1 MLKYTITQH
10 NKNFYNVFHKNTT
23 IQTKLITEN
32 NFTYQTVLRVFNK
45 HINSNNSVLDVGCGI
60 GVISLYYGNKCK
72 SVHGID
78 ISDKA
83 IRLAN
88 ESAKE
93 LKLNKKVKFEVVDFP
108 NKFLQKK
115 FDKVI
120 FSETLEHIQNED
132 KALNSISKMLN
143 KDGQLIVTVP
153 SVNSF
158 IYRIGMAKKFDKEV
172 GHLRRYTVEN
182 LKSRLEKN
190 GFKVLKIYKRE
201 GLIRNIL
208 FFIKPFGY
216 LIKFMKGFISKFVIW
231 LDSQTIKLVGESQI
245 IIVATKK

>member
-1 MLKYTITQH
+1 MNLTM
-10 NKNFYNVFHKNTT
+10 NRNRDFYNGFHKYSTL
-23 IQTKLITEN
+23 QKKLISDN
-32 NFTYQTVLRVFNK
+32 NFTYETTLKVFNK
-45 HINSNNSVLDVGCGI
+45 HIKSSDTVLDVGCGI

-83 IRLAN
+83 IKLAN

-93 LKLNKKVKFEVVDFP
+93 LKLNQKIKFEVVDFP
-108 NKFLQKK
+108 NKYLDKK
-115 FDKVI
+115 FDKII

-132 KALNSISKMLN
+132 LALQSISKMLN
-143 KDGQLIVTVP
+143 KNGQLIVTVP

-158 IYRIGMAKKFDKEV
+158 IYRIGLAKKFDKEV
-172 GHLRRYTVEN
+172 GHLRRYTVDS

-208 FFIKPFGY
+208 FFMKPFGF
-216 LIKFMKGFISKFVIW
+216 LIKFMKGFIGKFIIW

>member
-1 MLKYTITQH
+1 MNFTM
-10 NKNFYNVFHKNTT
+10 NRNRDFYNGFHKSSTL
-23 IQTKLITEN
+23 QTKLISDN
-32 NFTYQTVLRVFNK
+32 NFTYETTLKVFNK
-45 HINSNNSVLDVGCGI
+45 HIKSSDTVLDVGCGI

-83 IRLAN
+83 ITFAN
-88 ESAKE
+88 ESAKK
-93 LKLNKKVKFEVVDFP
+93 LKLNQKIKFEVVDFP
-108 NKFLQKK
+108 NKYLAKK

-120 FSETLEHIQNED
+120 FSETLEHIENED
-132 KALNSISKMLN
+132 LALQSISKMLN
-143 KDGQLIVTVP
+143 KNGNLVVTVP

-158 IYRIGMAKKFDKEV
+158 IYRIGLAKKFDKEV
-172 GHLRRYTVEN
+172 GHLRRYTVDF

-201 GLIRNIL
+201 GLVRNIL
-208 FFIKPFGY
+208 FFIKPFGF
-216 LIKFMKGFISKFVIW
+216 LIKFMKGFIGKFVIW